1 MSDMHAASREWATRP
16 TDERF
21 ASMANL
27 HNDAVADKAA
37 AREVEVDGGGLT
49 VEARD
54 GAVWLRSGAAGAPL
68 GTWAFEQAA
77 RLGGAPPSYLQGL
90 TATTAASA
98 LNESLKTTRAAR
110 MDSTLRLLTRKGEIA
125 AINGPRYGRIWD
137 ADVISEVKN
146 LGGNWTTPPA
156 YGEAPSGLYRGDRD
170 MFIFQVD
177 GDRRIEDGSP
187 QGLGRGFFVWNS
199 EVGARSFGISTFFY
213 RYICGNHIVWGA
225 SNVTESRLRHVGAE
239 AWTRARAEVELNLR
253 QWANEGASGVEAQIR
268 VAQATVLGKDKA
280 ATTAAVVRAT
290 GASAKLVS
298 GAWDAASQWVEADGA
313 PNTLWGMAQAITRYS
328 QSSPWTAARVETDR
342 VAGQLLSVVIA
353 RS

>member
-1 MSDMHAASREWATRP
+1 MHNMHAASREWATRP

-21 ASMANL
+21 ATMASL
-27 HNDAVADKAA
+27 HDAAQADKAA
-37 AREVEVDGGGLT
+37 SREIEVDAAGLT

-68 GTWAFEQAA
+68 GAWAFEQAA
-77 RLGGAPPSYLQGL
+77 RLGGAPPGYLQSL
-90 TATTAASA
+90 TAPSAAQA
-98 LNESLKTTRAAR
+98 LNESLAATRGAR
-110 MDSTLRLLTRKGEIA
+110 ADSMLRLLARKGEIA
-125 AINGPRYGRIWD
+125 AVNGPRYGRIWD
-137 ADVISEVKN
+137 ADVVTEVKN
-146 LGGNWTTPPA
+146 LDGNWTTPPA
-156 YGEAPSGLYRGDRD
+156 YGDAPSGLYRGDRD
-170 MFIFQVD
+170 LFIFQVD

-298 GAWDAASQWVEADGA
+298 GAWDAASQWADLDGA

-328 QSSPWTAARVETDR
+328 QSSEWTAARVETDR
-342 VAGQLLSVVIA
+342 IAGQLLNIMIT